1 MLSGQGQCWL
11 RPPSTAFVSP
21 LIAVLLFASQEL
33 SPIGLNRRRRIMSRY
48 RLSGCVVVA
57 VLLFAGV
64 TAHAQGIFDGVLDKA
79 KKSAEQKARDRV
91 NQRIDQTIE
100 KGMNKTDDAVQCVT
114 TDQECLKRAK
124 DEGKPVSVVNAPAAS
139 DSVKC
144 LATDTGC
151 LKQAKAQGKKVE
163 VVDEADLDTLRCA
176 TTDTDCLKRAKSMGK
191 KVEIID

>member
-1 MLSGQGQCWL
+1 
-11 RPPSTAFVSP
+11 
-21 LIAVLLFASQEL
+21 
-33 SPIGLNRRRRIMSRY
+33 MSRY
-48 RLSGCVVVA
+48 RLSECVVVA
-57 VLLFAGV
+57 FLLFAGATV
-64 TAHAQGIFDGVLDKA
+64 HAQGIFDGVLDKA

-91 NQRIDQTIE
+91 NQTIE
-100 KGMNKTDDAVQCVT
+100 KGMNKTDEAVQCVT

-151 LKQAKAQGKKVE
+151 LKQAKAQGKKVQ